1 MADGERKQASDPDL
15 ADIVEGLLRGGVGDP
30 LGKLEGLMRVTA
42 DLLSSPAPPKAA
54 GEAADGKGLLETFGL
69 ILTMALDQPDR
80 LAEHLSKFAALA
92 LDILLLRA
100 DPPPE
105 PSPRDR
111 RFRDPLWQQSPVLRG
126 LMQLYLAWRQ
136 HMQAWIDAHEL
147 APGDRL
153 RVQFVLDQLAAA
165 FSPSNLPL
173 HPVALKRAES
183 SKGQSAVA
191 GLKNFFGDVEH
202 NRGMPRQIRAG
213 AFRLGETLAVTPGA
227 VVLRNAQLELIQYA
241 PGTPEVYAC
250 PILLIPPQ
258 INKYYIFDLKPAN
271 SLLGYLVRQGFRVFT
286 LSWKNPD
293 AHAANWGL
301 ESYLTA
307 TGEAIAAIRAITGS
321 DQVNLISACAGGL
334 TAISLL
340 GHLAERETP
349 LVRSH
354 SLLVTALFPG
364 NGSVLEAFTTTENLE
379 LARRISASE
388 GTMDG
393 LDLAHVFVWLR
404 PEDLVWSF
412 WVNNNILGRHPPP
425 LDVLYWDNDPTRVP
439 ARLHSDFI
447 DIYLN
452 DVFRNSGSQ
461 RLFGAPIDYER
472 VTVPTY
478 FVGGLEDYL
487 MPWRG
492 IYRAVR
498 CFGGEN
504 RFVLST
510 SGHVQSILRPP
521 NLANTHYFVNDDL
534 SGSADVWFSGARRM
548 EGTWWRDWSEWL
560 RGHAGPVADAPRSL
574 GAEAFPPLCPA
585 PGSYVMERMAVASA
599 SAN

>member
-1 MADGERKQASDPDL
+1 MPDGEGKQASDPDL
-15 ADIVEGLLRGGVGDP
+15 ADVVEGLLKGGLGDP
-30 LGKLEGLMRVTA
+30 LGKLERLMRVAA

-54 GEAADGKGLLETFGL
+54 PAAADGKGMLETFGL
-69 ILTMALDQPDR
+69 ILTMALDQPDK
-80 LAEHLSKFAALA
+80 LAQHLSKLAAVA
-92 LDILLLRA
+92 LDVLLQRA
-100 DPPPE
+100 DPPPG
-105 PSPRDR
+105 PSPHAR

-136 HMQAWIDAHEL
+136 HMQGWIDAQDL
-147 APGDRL
+147 APADRL

-173 HPVALKRAES
+173 HPAALKRAEN

-191 GLKNFFGDVEH
+191 GLKNFFGDVQH

-213 AFRLGETLAVTPGA
+213 AFRLGETLAVTSGV

-241 PGTPEVYAC
+241 PQTPAVYAC

-271 SLLGYLVRQGFRVFT
+271 SLLGFLVRQGFWVFT

-293 AHAANWGL
+293 AGASSWGM
-301 ESYLTA
+301 ETYLTA
-307 TGEAIAAIRAITGS
+307 TVDAIGAIRTITGS
-321 DQVNLISACAGGL
+321 GDVNLISACAGGL
-334 TAISLL
+334 TATSLL

-364 NGSVLEAFTTTENLE
+364 NGSVLEAFTTTENLQ

-393 LDLAHVFVWLR
+393 LDLAHMFVWLR

-452 DVFRNSGSQ
+452 DVYRNPGSQ
-461 RLFGAPIDYER
+461 RRFGPPVDYDR
-472 VTVPTY
+472 VSVPTY

-492 IYRAVR
+492 IYSAAR
-498 CFGGEN
+498 CFGGRN

-510 SGHVQSILRPP
+510 RGHVQSILRPP
-521 NLANTHYFVNDDL
+521 NLANTEYFVNDDL
-534 SGSADVWFSGARRM
+534 PESADSWLSAARRM

-560 RGHAGPVADAPRSL
+560 RGHAGPVADAPLSL

-585 PGSYVMERMAVASA
+585 PGSYVMERMAGTSA
-599 SAN
+599 PVN

>member
-1 MADGERKQASDPDL
+1 MVDGEGKQAGGPDL
-15 ADIVEGLLRGGVGDP
+15 ADIIEGLLTGGQGQP
-30 LGKLEGLMRVTA
+30 LAKLERLMRVAA
-42 DLLSSPAPPKAA
+42 DLLSDTPPHKAA
-54 GEAADGKGLLETFGL
+54 PQAADGKGLLETFGL
-69 ILTMALDQPDR
+69 ILTMALDRPEN
-80 LAEHLSKFAALA
+80 LAQHLSKFASVA
-92 LDILLLRA
+92 LDILLQRA

-105 PSPRDR
+105 PGPRDR
-111 RFRDPLWQQSPVLRG
+111 RFRDPLWQESPVLRG

-136 HMQAWIDAHEL
+136 HMQSWIDAHDL
-147 APGDRL
+147 APTERL

-173 HPVALKRAES
+173 HPSALKRAES

-191 GLKNFFGDVEH
+191 GLKNFFGDVQH
-202 NRGMPRQIRAG
+202 NRGMPRQIRAD
-213 AFRLGETLAVTPGA
+213 AFRLGATLALTPGA
-227 VVLRNAQLELIQYA
+227 VVFRNAQLELIQYA
-241 PGTPEVYAC
+241 PQTPQVYAC

-293 AHAANWGL
+293 AQASNWGL
-301 ESYLTA
+301 ETYLTA
-307 TGEAIAAIRAITGS
+307 IVEAMGVIRTVTGC

-340 GHLAERETP
+340 GHLADRGAP

-364 NGSVLEAFTTTENLE
+364 NGSILEAFTTTENLE
-379 LARRISASE
+379 LARRISAAE

-393 LDLAHVFVWLR
+393 MDLAHLFVWLR

-412 WVNNNILGRHPPP
+412 WVNSNILGRHPPP

-439 ARLHSDFI
+439 AQLHSDFI

-452 DVFRNSGSQ
+452 DVFRNPGSQ
-461 RLFGAPIDYER
+461 RLFGTPIDYDR
-472 VTVPTY
+472 VSMPTY

-492 IYRAVR
+492 IYRAVH
-498 CFGGEN
+498 CFGGRN

-521 NLANTHYFVNDDL
+521 KLANTEYFVNENLHESADTWL
-534 SGSADVWFSGARRM
+534 SGAHRR
-548 EGTWWRDWSEWL
+548 EGTWWADWSEWL
-560 RGHAGPVADAPRSL
+560 RGHAGSVADAPQSL
-574 GAEAFPPLCPA
+574 GADAFPPLCPA
-585 PGSYVMERMAVASA
+585 PGSYVMERMVGQS
-599 SAN
+599 